1 MRIAIR
7 ARKMRKRQQT
17 TVIRK
22 KTLELLPAVM
32 QRKKIWMRRKLRKQ
46 KIQKTC
52 RIAMMRRKLRKQ
64 KMCRIVMM
72 RRKQIN
78 RKFRRKTSRV
88 RFWSLPTAMPGI
100 FLRIMSLKMRKSQKI
115 SRCWRI
121 SALLGSWMRTGKMKV
136 VSIIIFRF
144 FRESIFWQR
153 AWSFR
158 RSRSAWT
165 AESLCWHQ
173 QILIILRMAV
183 SASTATHWNSI
194 RMRLSR
200 EAVRPMLFWLVVWR
214 LQSRF
219 RIWIS
224 GFRSIRT
231 LRQQVTGYRRSDW
244 QMVQTWIWFWREKT
258 RSRAVIC
265 VRLLMCRKAVPWRSA
280 EREA

>member
-1 MRIAIR
+1 
-7 ARKMRKRQQT
+7 
-17 TVIRK
+17 
-22 KTLELLPAVM
+22 
-32 QRKKIWMRRKLRKQ
+32 MRRKLRKQ

-52 RIAMMRRKLRKQ
+52 RIAMMRRK
-64 KMCRIVMM
+64 
-72 RRKQIN
+72 QIN

-88 RFWSLPTAMPGI
+88 RFWSRPTAMPGI

-121 SALLGSWMRTGKMKV
+121 SALLGSRMRTGKMKA

-144 FRESIFWQR
+144 FLVSIFWQR

-158 RSRSAWT
+158 RLRSAWT

-173 QILIILRMAV
+173 QVLMILRMAV
-183 SASTATHWNSI
+183 STSTATHWNSI
-194 RMRLSR
+194 IMRLSR
-200 EAVRPMLFWLVVWR
+200 EAVRPMLFWLMVWR

-224 GFRSIRT
+224 RYLTIRT
-231 LRQQVTGYRRSDW
+231 MWQRVPGYRRSDW
-244 QMVQTWIWFWREKT
+244 WMVQNWIWFWREKT

-265 VRLLMCRKAVPWRSA
+265 VRLLRCRKAAPWRSA

>member
-1 MRIAIR
+1 MPEKTLRIIWISRRRSRLRWWNIRTWIIRKIMRIAIR

-22 KTLELLPAVM
+22 KTRKLLPAVM

-64 KMCRIVMM
+64 KIQKTCRIVMM

-88 RFWSLPTAMPGI
+88 RFWSRPTAMPGI

-121 SALLGSWMRTGKMKV
+121 SALLGSRMRTGRMKV

-173 QILIILRMAV
+173 QVLIILRRTV
-183 SASTATHWNSI
+183 SASTVTHWHSI
-194 RMRLSR
+194 IMQL
-200 EAVRPMLFWLVVWR
+200 
-214 LQSRF
+214 
-219 RIWIS
+219 
-224 GFRSIRT
+224 
-231 LRQQVTGYRRSDW
+231 
-244 QMVQTWIWFWREKT
+244 
-258 RSRAVIC
+258 
-265 VRLLMCRKAVPWRSA
+265 
-280 EREA
+280 